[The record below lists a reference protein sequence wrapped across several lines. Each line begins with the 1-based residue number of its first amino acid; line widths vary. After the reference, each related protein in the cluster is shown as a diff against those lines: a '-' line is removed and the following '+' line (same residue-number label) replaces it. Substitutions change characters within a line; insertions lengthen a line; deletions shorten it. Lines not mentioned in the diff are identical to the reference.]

1 MNRHIEIIWV
11 SMGEDLSSGFRTMQ
25 DPNQPA
31 QLQRVH
37 VARKLKFCVSKFINY
52 TFKRA
57 NNKGTDQTAQM
68 CRLVSGLSPHI

>member
-1 MNRHIEIIWV
+1 
-11 SMGEDLSSGFRTMQ
+11 MQ
-25 DPNQPA
+25 DLNQPA

-37 VARKLKFCVSKFINY
+37 VARSWNFVCSKFINY

-68 CRLVSGLSPHI
+68 